1 MSSFFAWRQASKFLQ
16 AGINVFD
23 GSGSTRNR
31 KLAIFSQR
39 VLQLFLFSIVMQIIQ
54 IFCGGPAM
62 FIATCFLAQADCRNF
77 LPEHCNT
84 IITHQLCGEE
94 LPSLLSLLEVDLFQ
108 GKQDVLQQTYH
119 HTATER
125 LYRLCNVKFN

>member
-62 FIATCFLAQADCRNF
+62 FIATCFLAQADCRNL

-84 IITHQLCGEE
+84 IITHQLCGE
-94 LPSLLSLLEVDLFQ
+94 SC
-108 GKQDVLQQTYH
+108 
-119 HTATER
+119 
-125 LYRLCNVKFN
+125 RLCCLCSKLIFFKGSRIYYSRCTTILLLKVYIV